1 VFVSTFLIDHFEL
14 FGLKQPVAYALGPTL
29 EHPKFKERLFYKWVR
44 HPLMLGFLIAFLATP
59 TMSQGHL
66 LFAIVT
72 TVYVL
77 LALQIEERTLV
88 HLHGEQYRD
97 YQRRVPM
104 LLPSGPRRKG

>member
-1 VFVSTFLIDHFEL
+1 
-14 FGLKQPVAYALGPTL
+14 
-29 EHPKFKERLFYKWVR
+29 
-44 HPLMLGFLIAFLATP
+44 MLGFLIAFWATP

-77 LALQIEERTLV
+77 VGLQIEERTLV
-88 HLHGEQYRD
+88 YLHGEQYRD

-104 LLPSGPRRKG
+104 LLPFGPRRKG